1 VSFFSAHLAKI
12 NKIVAW
18 TKKLKA
24 GERFDDVEI
33 SNLQLS
39 MENAACPEALQL
51 KDIAKSVEKVRSAWF
66 FAEAQG
72 GPRAKSLVA
81 HTTFDCQSTWKTPLA
96 CSLIFPDPS
105 RGIHWTLRMRTGS
118 FITFKKALDAKM
130 LVESTTLRA
139 DGSVRACACCESK
152 DADSPSHFLMKCNN
166 KKTKKVRK
174 SICGDRAGKKRL
186 DLQVLAEML
195 VKLTSSPRAILTTT
209 LKESLRAFS
218 KGNPRDVELLILLLG
233 GKVGQRCL
241 LDVSPKDLAAC
252 SPLASALDQICK
264 DLGLNDWR
272 GKKNFGGS
280 HAGFLIMAAFLC
292 GAMPER
298 NSAFWGRCLK
308 PSTRQRQKD
317 KAS

>member
-1 VSFFSAHLAKI
+1 
-12 NKIVAW
+12 
-18 TKKLKA
+18 
-24 GERFDDVEI
+24 
-33 SNLQLS
+33 
-39 MENAACPEALQL
+39 M
-51 KDIAKSVEKVRSAWF
+51 
-66 FAEAQG
+66 
-72 GPRAKSLVA
+72 
-81 HTTFDCQSTWKTPLA
+81 
-96 CSLIFPDPS
+96 
-105 RGIHWTLRMRTGS
+105 
-118 FITFKKALDAKM
+118 
-130 LVESTTLRA
+130 
-139 DGSVRACACCESK
+139 
-152 DADSPSHFLMKCNN
+152 
-166 KKTKKVRK
+166 KKVRK
-174 SICGDRAGKKRL
+174 SICGDRVGKKRL

-241 LDVSPKDLAAC
+241 LDVSPKVLAAC

-308 PSTRQRQKD
+308 PSMRQRQKD